1 MPELREQQ
9 REFDLRERV
18 RSPKCARRGRLERPE
33 DGLVSEV
40 EATPKEEVALLV
52 SCRRDEQGRRVVAS

>member
-1 MPELREQQ
+1 MPGE
-9 REFDLRERV
+9 
-18 RSPKCARRGRLERPE
+18 GRLERPE

-40 EATPKEEVALLV
+40 EAAPKEEVALLV